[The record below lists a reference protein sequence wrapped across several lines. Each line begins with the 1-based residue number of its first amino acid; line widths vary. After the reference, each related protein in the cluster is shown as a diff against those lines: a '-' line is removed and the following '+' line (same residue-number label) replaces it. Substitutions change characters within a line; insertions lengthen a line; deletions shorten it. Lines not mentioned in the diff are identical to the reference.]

1 MFFLY
6 QLLIVILL
14 ILSPL
19 IIGFRI
25 LKKKSITKDLKK
37 SLSHHQK
44 KGLME
49 I

>member
-6 QLLIVILL
+6 QILITILL

-19 IIGFRI
+19 IIFFRI
-25 LKKKSITKDLKK
+25 LKKKKIEKDIKK
-37 SLSHHQK
+37 NFAFHQK
-44 KGLME
+44 DVSME